1 MKLKISIFK
10 SKKKDDKLL
19 FKYNETVDK
28 LNTSYENLD
37 TESLNERISN
47 FLNLDSTILEV
58 FRFITSNFLYFV
70 TERKKE
76 DDALTINML
85 NEEYLNLQSII
96 NRDNFI
102 FINHIAL
109 LDEQNLEMV
118 ITDKY
123 KLENINLEM
132 TDLEPDNLESTIK
145 DVDLLFNY
153 LNIKKA
159 NLELEDITNYLNLLN
174 MDIN

>member
-1 MKLKISIFK
+1 
-10 SKKKDDKLL
+10 
-19 FKYNETVDK
+19 
-28 LNTSYENLD
+28 
-37 TESLNERISN
+37 
-47 FLNLDSTILEV
+47 
-58 FRFITSNFLYFV
+58 
-70 TERKKE
+70 
-76 DDALTINML
+76 ML
-85 NEEYLNLQSII
+85 NEEYLNLQGII
-96 NRDNFI
+96 NSDNFI

-132 TDLEPDNLESTIK
+132 TDSEPDNLESTIK

-159 NLELEDITNYLNLLN
+159 NLELDDITNYLNLLN

>member
-1 MKLKISIFK
+1 
-10 SKKKDDKLL
+10 
-19 FKYNETVDK
+19 
-28 LNTSYENLD
+28 
-37 TESLNERISN
+37 
-47 FLNLDSTILEV
+47 
-58 FRFITSNFLYFV
+58 
-70 TERKKE
+70 
-76 DDALTINML
+76 ML
-85 NEEYLNLQSII
+85 NEEYLNLQGII

-159 NLELEDITNYLNLLN
+159 NLELDDITNYLNLLN

>member
-1 MKLKISIFK
+1 
-10 SKKKDDKLL
+10 
-19 FKYNETVDK
+19 
-28 LNTSYENLD
+28 
-37 TESLNERISN
+37 
-47 FLNLDSTILEV
+47 
-58 FRFITSNFLYFV
+58 
-70 TERKKE
+70 
-76 DDALTINML
+76 ML

-159 NLELEDITNYLNLLN
+159 NLELDDITNYLNLLN